1 MADEEEDP
9 TFEEENEEIGGGAE
23 GGQGKRK
30 RLFSKELDSLYSPG
44 CPGTHSVD
52 QADLKLRNPPASA
65 SQVLGLKVVSCILDW
80 PCTHYIAEDDHDS
93 CVHLSNDNMRCMMY
107 GFGDDQNPYTESV
120 DILEDLVIEFITEM
134 THKAMSIGRQGR
146 VQVEDIVFLIRKD
159 PRKFA
164 RVKDLLTM
172 NEELKRARKAFDEAN
187 YGS

>member
-1 MADEEEDP
+1 MVP
-9 TFEEENEEIGGGAE
+9 KK
-23 GGQGKRK
+23 KRK
-30 RLFSKELDSLYSPG
+30 VLIDPKKKRKVDPKKKRKVLINLFSKEL
-44 CPGTHSVD
+44 
-52 QADLKLRNPPASA
+52 
-65 SQVLGLKVVSCILDW
+65 
-80 PCTHYIAEDDHDS
+80 
-93 CVHLSNDNMRCMMY
+93 RCMMY

>member
-9 TFEEENEEIGGGAE
+9 TVSDRLCAHPLFSSLPPSPPGAVAEAEVGVGSAFLRDLGRESRGLDAFEEENEEIGGGAE
-23 GGQGKRK
+23 GGQGRRK
-30 RLFSKELDSLYSPG
+30 RLFSKEL
-44 CPGTHSVD
+44 
-52 QADLKLRNPPASA
+52 
-65 SQVLGLKVVSCILDW
+65 
-80 PCTHYIAEDDHDS
+80 
-93 CVHLSNDNMRCMMY
+93 RCMMY

>member
-1 MADEEEDP
+1 MLLCGKAFFDLKPFVLKIYCLSSFKRTHFPRVRLKLLKINAFNSKKGITKKLMADEEEDP

-30 RLFSKELDSLYSPG
+30 RLFSKEL
-44 CPGTHSVD
+44 
-52 QADLKLRNPPASA
+52 
-65 SQVLGLKVVSCILDW
+65 
-80 PCTHYIAEDDHDS
+80 
-93 CVHLSNDNMRCMMY
+93 RCMMY

>member
-1 MADEEEDP
+1 MCWPLGAQREEKK
-9 TFEEENEEIGGGAE
+9 TVFLFEEESEEIGGGAE

-30 RLFSKELDSLYSPG
+30 RLFSKEL
-44 CPGTHSVD
+44 
-52 QADLKLRNPPASA
+52 
-65 SQVLGLKVVSCILDW
+65 
-80 PCTHYIAEDDHDS
+80 
-93 CVHLSNDNMRCMMY
+93 RCMMY

>member
-1 MADEEEDP
+1 MLYTENEEEDVGSGSLYNFNRKCLLQAVCKGIVYVFLSIIILYINQCRWKW
-9 TFEEENEEIGGGAE
+9 TDLFTDVFSVMAEEEDETGFEEEADEGPGGVDICHGR
-23 GGQGKRK
+23 RK
-30 RLFSKELDSLYSPG
+30 RLFSKEL
-44 CPGTHSVD
+44 
-52 QADLKLRNPPASA
+52 
-65 SQVLGLKVVSCILDW
+65 
-80 PCTHYIAEDDHDS
+80 
-93 CVHLSNDNMRCMMY
+93 RCMMY

>member
-1 MADEEEDP
+1 M
-9 TFEEENEEIGGGAE
+9 IV
-23 GGQGKRK
+23 
-30 RLFSKELDSLYSPG
+30 LF
-44 CPGTHSVD
+44 TV
-52 QADLKLRNPPASA
+52 
-65 SQVLGLKVVSCILDW
+65 
-80 PCTHYIAEDDHDS
+80 
-93 CVHLSNDNMRCMMY
+93 RCMMY

-134 THKAMSIGRQGR
+134 THKAMSVGRQGQ

-172 NEELKRARKAFDEAN
+172 NEELKRARKAFDVAN

>member
-1 MADEEEDP
+1 
-9 TFEEENEEIGGGAE
+9 
-23 GGQGKRK
+23 
-30 RLFSKELDSLYSPG
+30 
-44 CPGTHSVD
+44 
-52 QADLKLRNPPASA
+52 
-65 SQVLGLKVVSCILDW
+65 
-80 PCTHYIAEDDHDS
+80 
-93 CVHLSNDNMRCMMY
+93 MMY

-146 VQVEDIVFLIRKD
+146 VQVEDD

>member
-1 MADEEEDP
+1 MAGGMADEEEDP
-9 TFEEENEEIGGGAE
+9 TFEEENEETGGGTAD
-23 GGQGKRK
+23 GQGKRK
-30 RLFSKELDSLYSPG
+30 RFFSKEL
-44 CPGTHSVD
+44 
-52 QADLKLRNPPASA
+52 
-65 SQVLGLKVVSCILDW
+65 
-80 PCTHYIAEDDHDS
+80 
-93 CVHLSNDNMRCMMY
+93 RCMMY
-107 GFGDDQNPYTESV
+107 DQNPYTESV

-134 THKAMSIGRQGR
+134 THKAMSVGRQGQ

>member
-1 MADEEEDP
+1 MRKKTPPLRKKMKKLEEVQKVD
-9 TFEEENEEIGGGAE
+9 
-23 GGQGKRK
+23 RV
-30 RLFSKELDSLYSPG
+30 KERDFFLKNAGSSVSSLQMP
-44 CPGTHSVD
+44 
-52 QADLKLRNPPASA
+52 LKL
-65 SQVLGLKVVSCILDW
+65 QV
-80 PCTHYIAEDDHDS
+80 
-93 CVHLSNDNMRCMMY
+93 RCMMY

>member
-1 MADEEEDP
+1 MSPSSGVLCVNELTVVPVVAFAGWSVLFLSPPVFHIMAEEEDDP
-9 TFEEENEEIGGGAE
+9 GFDEDLDDGGNGADS
-23 GGQGKRK
+23 GQGKRK
-30 RLFSKELDSLYSPG
+30 RLFSKEL
-44 CPGTHSVD
+44 
-52 QADLKLRNPPASA
+52 
-65 SQVLGLKVVSCILDW
+65 
-80 PCTHYIAEDDHDS
+80 
-93 CVHLSNDNMRCMMY
+93 RCMMY

-172 NEELKRARKAFDEAN
+172 NEELKKARKAFDEAN